1 MRTIVRTLMMAMMM
15 FIRMMI
21 TCPPSTVATG
31 KGTESADLPP
41 DVRMFNE
48 NIRGVVK
55 NGLFTVWLTV
65 RLHAYD
71 QKYGNTTEGGLSSG

>member
-1 MRTIVRTLMMAMMM
+1 MMRTIVMTLMMTMMM

-55 NGLFTVWLTV
+55 NGLFTVKLTV
-65 RLHAYD
+65 R
-71 QKYGNTTEGGLSSG
+71 EGGISPLGPDREQM

>member
-1 MRTIVRTLMMAMMM
+1 MTLMILMMM
-15 FIRMMI
+15 LIRMMI

-55 NGLFTVWLTV
+55 NGLFTVRLTV
-65 RLHAYD
+65 R
-71 QKYGNTTEGGLSSG
+71 GGGGGTSSLGSDREQM

>member
-1 MRTIVRTLMMAMMM
+1 MRTIVMTLMMAMMM

-55 NGLFTVWLTV
+55 NGLFTVRLTV
-65 RLHAYD
+65 RGGGGGD
-71 QKYGNTTEGGLSSG
+71 QLPWP